1 MTTSQ
6 TDTNALRTARD
17 ALAAYATGNFDGF
30 LKLLADRVEY
40 NLYLD
45 ESIVPFAGTAEG
57 KFDFVTRLADMH
69 RYFEY
74 ILFRPTEPRAH
85 EDGFHASVEF
95 VYRHRATGEIL
106 DGRFRL
112 VIQVANGLVY
122 RIREFHDAER
132 IQAFF
137 HLVASETAP

>member
-137 HLVASETAP
+137 RLVASETAP